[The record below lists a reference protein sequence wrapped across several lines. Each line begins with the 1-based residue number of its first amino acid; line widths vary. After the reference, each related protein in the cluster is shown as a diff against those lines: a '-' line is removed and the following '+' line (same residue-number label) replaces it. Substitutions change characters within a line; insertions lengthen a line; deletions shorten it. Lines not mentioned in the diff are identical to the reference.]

1 MTREEQPETRD
12 ESSLIPAG
20 TASSGGVGE
29 EPPRPKEV
37 SEQEA
42 AELKQRSAD
51 IVSRLQEAAGSREM
65 EIVDGIAAVGIQAQK
80 QAGSQLQLLRVRV
93 GDMLSD
99 RGATGEITRHL
110 EDLRLELNKIN
121 PNEVGRSGLMRILSL
136 LPFGSKLMRIVQR
149 IAIRYEEVSQ
159 QAAIIEKRLR
169 DGQTMLRRDN
179 IELRQLYEQVE
190 EQQVSVKKNTYLGQL
205 LQMQLTDLLT
215 RTQDP
220 RKREIV
226 QSAAYDVAMR
236 VQDLSTMA
244 EVNAQFFVSIEM
256 TRENNGRLGQAV
268 DRTLTLATSTLM
280 VGLAIQSAL
289 ARQKRV
295 MEATTRTR
303 EFLGEMIAANAAAIR
318 QHTAEIGDVYK
329 NPVVAID
336 KLTQA
341 HNDLLEALNVADRLK
356 TEGIETAR
364 ENIAKLRQLTA
375 ELEEKSVG
383 LGKPEQAPSL
393 EA

>member
-121 PNEVGRSGLMRILSL
+121 PNDVGRSGLMRILSL

-190 EQQVSVKKNTYLGQL
+190 EQQVSVKKNTYLGEL
-205 LQMQLTDLLT
+205 LQMQLRDLLT

-244 EVNAQFFVSIEM
+244 EVNVQFFVSIEM

-383 LGKPEQAPSL
+383 VGKPEQAPSL